1 MQLTTSNKVN
11 YFSIIKSTFH
21 LKVVNVVNEVFKNE
35 VWWPKGDNQMEMI
48 KGFKDLLGLPGI

>member
-1 MQLTTSNKVN
+1 VN